1 MHGRVQAIC
10 RRPEVVIRPPSISSR
25 AKIRGGGGRLSGL
38 ASVVEG
44 DFAAD
49 VGPEG
54 VVAEPVARNARGDP
68 DPMFVSGD
76 VQTPLRAGVPRVEK
90 GSPISRAT
98 AAVGRPGD
106 GAARGGDV
114 AVVGAG
120 NALLARTEGRDAALL
135 LRGGEA
141 GGQKGG
147 EDDED
152 GFRDHGDV
160 FRRRWSGS
168 RW

>member
-1 MHGRVQAIC
+1 MS
-10 RRPEVVIRPPSISSR
+10 PSGSSTG
-25 AKIRGGGGRLSGL
+25 K
-38 ASVVEG
+38 
-44 DFAAD
+44 DD
-49 VGPEG
+49 
-54 VVAEPVARNARGDP
+54 
-68 DPMFVSGD
+68 
-76 VQTPLRAGVPRVEK
+76 
-90 GSPISRAT
+90 SP